1 MSCLGEC
8 FVADKRDLPV
18 LAERA
23 VVLDAL
29 FGSDPIWSAVVD
41 IAGAMRQDEWLL
53 IGGQMV
59 ALHGFIAGAVPPRA
73 TTDIDIVADVM
84 VRAGALQRCAAVLEA
99 LHFDPQPSIT
109 GRSLHRFV
117 GARGSVDLLVPDH
130 LPATVSARLRG
141 YSAVPIVGGRRA
153 LNRAG
158 LVPVVLGDRRVDVVT
173 PDLQGALVL
182 KARAASADRRDTERH
197 LSDLAFLSSLVA
209 DPLAMATAIDGNERR
224 SLRRI
229 ALGADTR
236 FAPWVFLPADVR
248 QDAADA
254 WRALCR

>member
-1 MSCLGEC
+1 M
-8 FVADKRDLPV
+8 

-23 VVLDAL
+23 VVLDAS
-29 FGSDPIWSAVVD
+29 FGSDPIWSAVID
-41 IAGAMRQDEWLL
+41 IAEAMRQDEWSL

-59 ALHGFIAGAVPPRA
+59 SLHGFIAGAVPPRA
-73 TTDIDIVADVM
+73 TTDIDIVVDVT
-84 VRAGALQRCAAVLEA
+84 VRAGALQRSAAVLES
-99 LHFDPQPSIT
+99 LQFDPQPSIT
-109 GRSLHRFV
+109 GKSLHRFV
-117 GARGSVDLLVPDH
+117 GARASVDLLVPDH
-130 LPATVSARLRG
+130 LPARVSARLRG

-153 LNRAG
+153 LDRAG
-158 LVPVVLGDRRVDVVT
+158 LVTVVLGDRRADIVT

-182 KARAASADRRDTERH
+182 KARAASADRRDTARH

-209 DPLAMATAIDGNERR
+209 DPLAMAAEIDGNERR

-229 ALGADTR
+229 ALGVDTR
-236 FAPWVFLPADVR
+236 FPPWVFLPADVR